1 MKADHSS
8 SMEESYT
15 SDSSFWDRDYLPVFG
30 EEVNCN
36 MRFSGKR
43 IKRGVYRRWNGDK
56 HNADVNGALN
66 IMRKSSAVDMS
77 VLYILYSRGKVDVS
91 VRIRVA

>member
-15 SDSSFWDRDYLPVFG
+15 SDSSFWDKDYLPVFG

-66 IMRKSSAVDMS
+66 IMRKSSVVDMS
-77 VLYILYSRGKVDVS
+77 VLYSRGKVDVP
-91 VRIRVA
+91 VRIKVA